1 MTTEDPPEAAGPIR
15 RKPRLSRRV
24 TGVVAVLLIL
34 LGALALTVRLG
45 VMAPPTLG
53 LIEARTD
60 GLAIGRLGN
69 LKIEGLHGD
78 LFRSFSIDRLTISDE
93 EGVWLEARK
102 IEMTWRYLELLRRRF
117 HAETLTAEQ
126 VAILRRPT
134 LTEKKDESGGL
145 PVSIVIDRAALR
157 LALSEAF
164 SYERG
169 LYDVTAQL
177 RVRRKGGGQQGEV
190 HAQSLLHEGD
200 RLDLVFDIGE
210 TRPLLIDVEAV
221 EAEGGAIAGA
231 LGLPADAPFH
241 LAIEADGS
249 DGEGRFEAI
258 ARTGDQTP
266 LQARGRWNE
275 AGGAASGRLSLAA
288 SELTR
293 PIAARVG
300 PEVAFDLSGQQVSK
314 TLYEITAGLTAT
326 NLRLAARGR
335 IDPAQRTTGRS
346 GLLLV
351 LSSDRLSQLTGA
363 GALGAAR
370 LSGALKGKPNDL
382 DFAGELRVQQV
393 GFGGYGLRQV
403 SGPVQ
408 LSRDRRG
415 LRLDADL
422 RGAGGAGEG
431 YLAALL
437 GQSPTVSVAAERR
450 PDGRLLLR
458 ELEADGAGL
467 DLEAR
472 GSRGLTGGMRFQG
485 EARLSNLARAR
496 AGAGG
501 ALNLD
506 FTATHGSG
514 TGGPWTLT
522 ARAQGRELQTGYSQL
537 NHLLGARPDLRA
549 KGDWGGGRFVL
560 QEARLR
566 GANLQAQGAGV
577 YGPDGG
583 LAFKIDWNAEG
594 PLSAGPVEIS
604 GQAQGDGAVT
614 GSLSAPKIDL
624 MAQIDEID
632 VPRLPLRNADLTL
645 SFGRGGAGAA
655 GRLTLAAASQYGPAR
670 ARADFALP
678 EAGVNL
684 SDIAV
689 DAGGVT
695 LQGDLALRRA
705 TPSRADLRL
714 TVGPGALLQ
723 RGRIGGTVR
732 IVDGR
737 EAPYA
742 DLALTA
748 EDAVLAGTEVA
759 LVAAQL
765 TAEGPIDQL
774 PYRIAA
780 SGAVSGSRFNLEGG
794 GALAEAERA
803 RTLTFSGEGGYGG
816 RAFSTREPA
825 VLRVGGGERSASLTL
840 VASDGGEV
848 EIEARLAGD
857 SAAISAEVQGL
868 GLSVLNPDF
877 AGRVNAVLSA
887 EGRDGRL
894 DGTLSA
900 RMADARGV
908 GSPRSAGLDAAVEM
922 RLRDDVLVIDAEAT
936 NEQGLRAEA
945 DLRLP
950 TEASAKP
957 FRLAIARREP
967 MSGRVFAD
975 GDVKPLWDLLV
986 DGERSLAGRVRLN
999 GTIAGSL
1006 ADPALSGQAAL
1017 EGGRFEDFPTGLVL
1031 EDLTVRAALAERVID
1046 VSQASGVD
1054 GEGGRVQ
1061 GSGRIS
1067 LYRGGVSGFQLRLD
1081 GFRLIQNDLAT
1092 ADASGTVTINR
1103 NAEGKVR
1110 LAGDLVV
1117 DEAEVAADPPT
1128 PSGVVSI
1135 DVVERNRPLEL
1146 DVRQN
1151 VRPTE
1156 RRGEGWA
1163 LDVNLDAPR
1172 GVFIRGRGL
1181 DVEMSLDAHVTGTTS
1196 RPRLE
1201 GVARVVRGDYEF
1213 AGKRFE
1219 FDERGVVYL
1228 STSAQNLRLD
1238 LSATR
1243 DDPSLTATI
1252 RVSGTAA
1259 KPEIT
1264 LSSSPSLPD
1273 DEILSQVLFGRSAS
1287 QLSTLEAA
1295 QLAAAV
1301 SSLAGG
1307 GGFDIVGNLREFAGL
1322 DRLSLGGNE
1331 ASGVTVAGG
1340 KYLTD
1345 DVYLEIIGG
1354 GRGGAAAQVE
1364 WRVRRNLSI
1373 ISRLTGQGD
1382 TRLAVRWR
1390 KDY

>member
-1 MTTEDPPEAAGPIR
+1 M
-15 RKPRLSRRV
+15 
-24 TGVVAVLLIL
+24 GVIAVLLIL
-34 LGALALTVRLG
+34 VGALALTVRFG
-45 VMAPPTLG
+45 VMAPQTLG
-53 LIEARTD
+53 MVEARTD

-69 LKIEGLHGD
+69 LKIEGLQGD
-78 LFRSFSIDRLTISDE
+78 LFRSFSIERLTISDE
-93 EGVWLEARK
+93 KGVWLEAK
-102 IEMTWRYLELLRRRF
+102 NLEMTWRYLELLRRRF
-117 HAETLTAEQ
+117 HAESLTAEQ
-126 VAILRRPT
+126 VSVLRRPT
-134 LTEKKDESGGL
+134 LTEKKSESGGL
-145 PVSIVIDRAALR
+145 PVSIIIDHAALR

-177 RVRRKGGGQQGEV
+177 RVRRKGGGQQGEL
-190 HAQSLLHEGD
+190 HARSLLHEGD
-200 RLDLVFDIGE
+200 HLDAVFDIGE
-210 TRPLLIDVEAV
+210 RRPLLIDVDATEAQ
-221 EAEGGAIAGA
+221 GGAIAGA
-231 LGLPADAPFH
+231 LGLSADAPFR
-241 LAIEADGS
+241 LSIEADGRQ
-249 DGEGRFEAI
+249 GQGRFEAV
-258 ARTGDQTP
+258 ARTGDETP
-266 LQARGRWNE
+266 LQASGRWNKDG
-275 AGGAASGRLSLAA
+275 AAASGRLSLVA
-288 SELTR
+288 SELTQS
-293 PIAARVG
+293 IARRVG
-300 PEVAFDLSGQQVSK
+300 PQVRFELSGQQASQ
-314 TLYEITAGLTAT
+314 TLYEVTAGLTAE

-335 IDPAQRTTGRS
+335 VNPSDRSTGRT
-346 GLLLV
+346 GLLVV
-351 LSSDRLSQLTGA
+351 LSTDDLSALAGTGEF
-363 GALGAAR
+363 GAAR
-370 LSGALKGKPNDL
+370 LSGALKGKPSDL
-382 DFAGELRVQQV
+382 DFAGELRLQQV
-393 GFGGYGLRQV
+393 GVGGYGLRQV

-408 LSRDRRG
+408 ISRSARG
-415 LRLDADL
+415 LSLDADL
-422 RGAGGAGEG
+422 RGAGGQGDG

-437 GQSPTVSVAAERR
+437 GQTPTVSLEAERR
-450 PDGRLLLR
+450 ADGRILLR
-458 ELEADGAGL
+458 DLQAEGAGL
-467 DLEAR
+467 ALSAQ
-472 GSRGLTGGMRFQG
+472 GSRGLTGGLRIRG
-485 EARLSNLARAR
+485 DARLSNLERAR

-501 ALNLD
+501 VLDLD
-506 FTATHGSG
+506 FTATHGSQR
-514 TGGPWTLT
+514 TAPWALTL
-522 ARAQGRELQTGYSQL
+522 RAAGRDLQTGYAQL
-537 NHLLGARPDLRA
+537 NHLLGARPELRA
-549 KGDWGGGRFVL
+549 EGDWTGGRFVL
-560 QEARLR
+560 DTARLT
-566 GANLQAQGAGV
+566 GANLKAQSRGV
-577 YGPDGG
+577 YGPDGQV
-583 LAFKIDWNAEG
+583 AFKIDWTAEG

-604 GQAQGDGAVT
+604 GEATGDGAVT
-614 GSLSAPKIDL
+614 GSLSDLKIDL
-624 MAQIDEID
+624 MAKIDELD
-632 VPRLPLRNADLTL
+632 VPRLPLRDADLTL
-645 SFGRGGAGAA
+645 SFGRGGAGSA
-655 GRLTLAAASQYGPAR
+655 GRVTLTAASQYGPAR

-678 EAGVNL
+678 ESGVNL

-689 DAGGVT
+689 NAGGVT
-695 LQGDLALRRA
+695 LEGDLALRRA

-714 TVGPGALLQ
+714 AVGPGAILQ
-723 RGRIGGTVR
+723 RGQIRGSVR
-732 IVDGR
+732 IVDGA
-737 EAPYA
+737 EAPFA
-742 DLALTA
+742 DIDLSA
-748 EDAVLAGTEVA
+748 EDAVPTGSDIA
-759 LVAAQL
+759 LVAARL

-774 PYRIAA
+774 PYRLAA
-780 SGAVSGSRFNLEGG
+780 SGAASGARFSVEGA
-794 GALAEAERA
+794 GALAEAEQA
-803 RTLTFSGEGGYGG
+803 RTLTFAGEGGYGG
-816 RAFSTREPA
+816 REFSTRRPA
-825 VLRVGGGERSASLTL
+825 VFRLGGGERSADLAL

-848 EIEARLAGD
+848 EIDAKLAGD
-857 SAAISAEVQGL
+857 RADIRAEVQGL

-877 AGRVNAVLSA
+877 AGRVNAVLVA
-887 EGRDGRL
+887 QGRGGRL
-894 DGTLSA
+894 DGSLSA

-908 GSPRSAGLDAAVEM
+908 GSPRAAGLDASVEM
-922 RLRDDVLVIDAEAT
+922 RLSDDLLTVEAEAT

-957 FRLAIARREP
+957 FRLAIARREA

-975 GDVKPLWDLLV
+975 GDIKPLWDLLV

-1031 EDLTVRAALAERVID
+1031 ENLTVRAALAERVID
-1046 VSQASGVD
+1046 VSQASAVD

-1081 GFRLIQNDLAT
+1081 GFRLIENDLAT

-1110 LAGDLVV
+1110 LAGDLTV

-1128 PSGVVSI
+1128 PSGVVRM

-1151 VRPTE
+1151 IRRDQ

-1181 DVEMSLDAHVTGTTS
+1181 DVEMSLNAHVTGTTS
-1196 RPRLE
+1196 NPRLE

-1228 STSAQNLRLD
+1228 STSAQNIRLD

-1243 DDPSLTATI
+1243 DDPSLSATI

-1354 GRGGAAAQVE
+1354 GRSGAAAQVE
-1364 WRVRRNLSI
+1364 WRVRRNLSV

>member
-1 MTTEDPPEAAGPIR
+1 MAVFAG
-15 RKPRLSRRV
+15 
-24 TGVVAVLLIL
+24 LLIL
-34 LGALALTVRLG
+34 VGALALTVRFG

-53 LIEARTD
+53 MIEARTD

-69 LKIEGLHGD
+69 LKIEGLRGD
-78 LFRSFSIDRLTISDE
+78 LFRSFSIERLTISDE
-93 EGVWLEARK
+93 EGVWLEARN

-117 HAETLTAEQ
+117 HAESLTAEQ
-126 VAILRRPT
+126 VSILRRPT
-134 LTEKKDESGGL
+134 LTEKKEEAGGL
-145 PVSIVIDRAALR
+145 PVTIVVDRAALR

-177 RVRRKGGGQQGEV
+177 RIRRQGGGQQGEI
-190 HAQSLLHEGD
+190 HARSLLHEGD
-200 RLDLVFDIGE
+200 RLDVVFDIGE
-210 TRPLLIDVEAV
+210 RRPLLIDVEAV
-221 EAEGGAIAGA
+221 EAQGGAIAGA
-231 LGLPADAPFH
+231 LGLPADEPFR
-241 LAIEADGS
+241 LAVEADGRS
-249 DGEGRFEAI
+249 GEGRFEAL
-258 ARTGDQTP
+258 ARTGGRTP
-266 LQARGRWNE
+266 LQASGRWN
-275 AGGAASGRLSLAA
+275 ADGAAARGQVSLTA
-288 SELTR
+288 SDLTR

-300 PEVAFDLSGQQVSK
+300 PEVTFDLSGQQVAQN
-314 TLYEITAGLTAT
+314 LYEVTAGLAAE

-335 IDPAQRTTGRS
+335 VNPSDRSTGRT
-346 GLLLV
+346 GLLVV
-351 LSSDRLSQLTGA
+351 LSTDELSQLTGA
-363 GALGAAR
+363 GDLGAAR
-370 LSGALKGKPNDL
+370 LSGALKGELSDL
-382 DFAGELRVQQV
+382 TFAGELRLQSV
-393 GFGGYGLRQV
+393 GLGEYGLRQV

-408 LSRDRRG
+408 VARDRQG
-415 LRLDADL
+415 LRLEAEL

-437 GQSPTVSVAAERR
+437 GQSPTVSVSAERR
-450 PDGRLLLR
+450 PNGRLLLR
-458 ELEADGAGL
+458 NLEADGAGL
-467 DLEAR
+467 DLDAR
-472 GSRGLTGGMRFQG
+472 GSRGLLGGMRFQG
-485 EARLSNLARAR
+485 EARLSNLSQAR
-496 AGAGG
+496 AGAQG
-501 ALNLD
+501 ALGLD
-506 FTATHGSG
+506 FTATHGSDAG
-514 TGGPWTLT
+514 DPWTLT
-522 ARAQGRELQTGYSQL
+522 VEAQGRELQTGYAQL
-537 NHLLGARPDLRA
+537 DHLLGPRPDLRA
-549 KGDWGGGRFVL
+549 QGDWGGGRFVL
-560 QEARLR
+560 ESARLR
-566 GANLQAQGAGV
+566 GANLQAQTAGV
-577 YGPDGG
+577 YGPDGD
-583 LAFKIDWNAEG
+583 LAFKIDWSAEG
-594 PLSAGPVEIS
+594 PLGAGPVEIS
-604 GQAQGDGAVT
+604 GEATGTGAIT
-614 GSLSAPKIDL
+614 GSLGAPMVDL
-624 MAQIDEID
+624 MAEIDEID
-632 VPRLPLRNADLTL
+632 VPRLPLRDADLTL

-655 GRLTLAAASQYGPAR
+655 GRVTLTAASQYGPAR

-678 EAGVNL
+678 ESGVNL
-684 SDIAV
+684 SGIAV
-689 DAGGVT
+689 SAGGVS

-705 TPSRADLRL
+705 TPSRADLEL
-714 TVGPGALLQ
+714 VIGPGALLQ
-723 RGRIGGTVR
+723 RGQIRGEID

-737 EAPYA
+737 EAPVA
-742 DLALTA
+742 DLELVA

-759 LVAAQL
+759 LVAGRL
-765 TAEGPIDQL
+765 TAQGPIDQL
-774 PYRIAA
+774 PYQIAA
-780 SGAVSGSRFNLEGG
+780 SGAASGSRFNLEGR
-794 GALAEAERA
+794 GALAEAEQA
-803 RTLTFSGEGGYGG
+803 RTLTFIGEGGYGG
-816 RAFSTREPA
+816 RDFSTRQPA
-825 VLRVGGGERSASLTL
+825 VFRFGDGERSARLTL

-848 EIEARLAGD
+848 EVDARLAGN
-857 SAAISAEVQGL
+857 SADIRAEVEGI

-877 AGRVNAVLSA
+877 AGRVNAVLVA

-922 RLRDDVLVIDAEAT
+922 RLSDDVLLIEAEAT

-957 FRLAIARREP
+957 FRLAIARREA

-986 DGERSLAGRVRLN
+986 DGDRSLAGRVRLN

-1006 ADPALSGQAAL
+1006 ADPSLSGQAAL

-1031 EDLTVRAALAERVID
+1031 QDLTVRAALSERVID
-1046 VSQASGVD
+1046 VSEASAVD

-1067 LYRGGVSGFQLRLD
+1067 LYRGGVSSFQLRLN
-1081 GFRLIQNDLAT
+1081 GFRLIENDLAS

-1110 LAGDLVV
+1110 LAGDLTV
-1117 DEAEVAADPPT
+1117 DEAEVAAEPPT

-1135 DVVERNRPLEL
+1135 DVVERNRPLAL

-1151 VRPTE
+1151 LRRPTQ
-1156 RRGEGWA
+1156 RGEGWA

-1228 STSAQNLRLD
+1228 STSAQNIRLD

-1243 DDPSLTATI
+1243 EDPSLTATI

-1259 KPEIT
+1259 KPEIA

-1273 DEILSQVLFGRSAS
+1273 DEILSQVLFGRSAA

-1295 QLAAAV
+1295 QLAAAL

-1307 GGFDIVGNLREFAGL
+1307 GGFDVVGNLRELAGL
-1322 DRLSLGGNE
+1322 DRLSLGGTE

-1354 GRGGAAAQVE
+1354 GREGAAAQVE

-1373 ISRLTGQGD
+1373 VSRLTGQGD